1 VNAASV
7 TTFRL
12 PRVLVALA
20 CLVAGGTAL
29 AFGGPDL
36 RLEPAPV
43 HRLDDASLQRGARTF
58 VNYCLNC
65 HSAKYMRY
73 NRLTDIGLTEDQI
86 RDNLILG
93 DAKIGDVMSIAMRPA
108 DAKAWF
114 GAPPPDL
121 SVESRVRGRDWLYN
135 YFIGFYRDP
144 QSATGWNNLV
154 FPNVGM
160 PHVLWTLSGS
170 NKLVSTEFA
179 DHEAAVAAAI
189 GSKGLALV
197 EPQFGGKY
205 LVRTVAP
212 DAPGTLSP
220 VEYRTLVAD
229 LVNFLDYMGEPVR
242 NKRITLGIV
251 VMLFLGLLFFFAYW
265 LKREYWKDVH

>member
-1 VNAASV
+1 MNAASV

-12 PRVLVALA
+12 PRMLVALA

-197 EPQFGGKY
+197 EPQLGGKY

-212 DAPGTLSP
+212 DAPGSLSP